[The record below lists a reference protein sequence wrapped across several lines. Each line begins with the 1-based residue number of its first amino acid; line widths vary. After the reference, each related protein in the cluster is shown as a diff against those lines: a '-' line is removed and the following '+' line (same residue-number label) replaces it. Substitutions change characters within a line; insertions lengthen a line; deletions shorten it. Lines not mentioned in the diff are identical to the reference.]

1 MSAGL
6 QPNAELEIAHVLFI
20 DVVEYSRLLINEQS
34 ALLAELN
41 QVVRTTPHF
50 RTAEAAGKLIRIPV
64 GDGMA
69 LVFFTNPEAPVQCAL
84 EICKAL
90 QDHPHIHLRMGIH
103 SGPVDP
109 VRDVN
114 DRSNVAGAGMN
125 IAQRIMD
132 CADAGHIL
140 LSKRVA
146 EDLAQ
151 YGHWK
156 SRLHDLGEIEV
167 KHGTVV
173 SVFNLYGEGFG
184 NSQVPTRI
192 KKQSRR
198 LFPSRG
204 QTRTSR
210 RRSAVR
216 AVVFLVLPIAIGIA
230 AWAYFRNPSREVGG
244 AAFIP
249 LKSIAVLPFDNFSDD
264 KQGTYFADGIQDD
277 ILTALSQV
285 SDLKVISRNSVM
297 QYREKARNM
306 REIGQALGVAYLLEG
321 SVRRANDKVRIT
333 AQLIDARNDQ
343 HVWAEHY
350 DRDLADVFA
359 IQSEV
364 AENIATQL
372 KANISPSE
380 KAAIDVRPTRDLEA
394 FDLYLQAKQLI
405 NTFSDT
411 PDRKETLL
419 KAVRLLDEAISRD
432 PNFALAYCWA
442 SRANDDLYWF
452 DLDHTPARLAQAK
465 ATAQK
470 ALALA
475 PDLGEAHLAQAMFY
489 YHGMRDY
496 AQAREEL
503 ATARRFLPNNAE
515 IFSVTGLIDRRQGR
529 WDDALKNQEKAAE
542 LDPRNP
548 RILGDL
554 AVLYDLLR
562 RYDEEQAVFDRAAAA
577 NPANATYFQMMRA
590 SIELEKGNIKTAR
603 LGLDSLPAGYDPA
616 GAVTFTRISLAL
628 YERDPSAA
636 EKILAASN
644 LEEIVGGTGS
654 LLPSSWFEALIARA
668 QGEGQK
674 TREAFNAARLKIEA
688 KLHDHPDDGI
698 LVAQLGLIDAGLQ
711 RKQEAIAEGL
721 RAVELRPISSD
732 AIDGAA
738 VLSSVAMIYAWVGD
752 VDSAM
757 ERLVFLAKT
766 PGGPDYGQLK
776 FDPAWDAVRRE
787 ARFAKMLGGL
797 QPESGRH

>member
-1 MSAGL
+1 MSAEL
-6 QPNAELEIAHVLFI
+6 QPNTELEIAHVLFI
-20 DVVEYSRLLINEQS
+20 DVVGYSRLLINEQS

-41 QVVRTTPHF
+41 QLVRTTPHF
-50 RTAEAAGKLIRIPV
+50 CTAEAAGKLIRIPV

-69 LVFFTNPEAPVQCAL
+69 LVFFTSPEAPVLCAL

-90 QDHPHIHLRMGIH
+90 QEHPHIQLRMGIH

-109 VRDVN
+109 VTDVN

-125 IAQRIMD
+125 VAQRIMD

-140 LSKRVA
+140 VSKRVA
-146 EDLAQ
+146 EDLAH

-198 LFPSRG
+198 LFPSGG
-204 QTRTSR
+204 QTPASR
-210 RRSAVR
+210 RRNAVR
-216 AVVFLVLPIAIGIA
+216 AVAFLVLPIAIGIS
-230 AWAYFRNPSREVGG
+230 AWAYFRNPSRGVGG

-249 LKSIAVLPFDNFSDD
+249 QKSIAVLPFDNFSDD
-264 KQGTYFADGIQDD
+264 KQDTYFADGIQDD
-277 ILTALSQV
+277 ILTALSKV

-297 QYREKARNM
+297 QYREKARNT
-306 REIGQALGVAYLLEG
+306 REIGQALGVAHLLEG

-333 AQLIDARNDQ
+333 AQLIDARSDQ

-364 AENIATQL
+364 AENIAAQL

-380 KAAIDVRPTRDLEA
+380 KAAIDVRPTRNLEA
-394 FDLYLQAKQLI
+394 FDIYLQAKQLI
-405 NTFSDT
+405 NTFHDT

-432 PNFALAYCWA
+432 GNFALAYCLA

-452 DLDHTPARLAQAK
+452 ELDHTPARLAQAK

-475 PDLGEAHLAQAMFY
+475 PDLGEAHLAQAIFY

-496 AQAREEL
+496 AQARKEL
-503 ATARRFLPNNAE
+503 ATAQRFLPNDAE
-515 IFSVTGLIDRRQGR
+515 IFSTTGLIDRRQGR
-529 WDDALKNQEKAAE
+529 WDDAVKNLEKAAE
-542 LDPRNP
+542 LDPRNS

-554 AVLYDLLR
+554 AILYDLLR

-577 NPANATYFQMMRA
+577 NPASVTYFQMMRA
-590 SIELEKGNIKTAR
+590 SIELEKGNTKTAR
-603 LGLDSLPAGYDPA
+603 SELDSLPTGYDPA

-628 YERDPSAA
+628 YERDPPAA

-654 LLPSSWFEALIARA
+654 LLPRSWFEALIARA
-668 QGEGQK
+668 QGNAQK
-674 TREAFNAARLKIEA
+674 AREAFAAAREKTEA
-688 KLHDHPDDGI
+688 KLRDHPDDGI

-732 AIDGAA
+732 AVDGAT

-752 VDSAM
+752 VDPAI
-757 ERLVFLAKT
+757 ERLTSLAKM

-776 FDPAWDAVRRE
+776 LDPAWDAVRRDP
-787 ARFAKMLGGL
+787 RFAKMLDRL
-797 QPESGRH
+797 RPASNPR